1 MQETE
6 FEKRMGAAS
15 AEHWEAT
22 EAANDRL
29 LATFEDIV
37 LELLAGKRRF
47 QALSD
52 EGELVKGLW
61 YAPALDY
68 LWVEQ
73 DGDGSGDVVRV
84 ELAEYD
90 SEDADAPSRFVSV
103 ATGDQVLRAM
113 GAYGP

>member
-15 AEHWEAT
+15 AEHWEAVQD
-22 EAANDRL
+22 ANDRL
-29 LATFEDIV
+29 LSTFEDIV
-37 LELLAGKRRF
+37 LELLTGERRF

-68 LWVEQ
+68 LWVER
-73 DGDGSGDVVRV
+73 DADGSGDVVRA

-90 SEDADAPSRFVSV
+90 SQDAGAPNRFVSV

-113 GAYGP
+113 GAYSP

>member
-1 MQETE
+1 METE

-15 AEHWEAT
+15 AEHWEAV

-29 LATFEDIV
+29 LSAFEEIA

-47 QALSD
+47 QALSN
-52 EGELVKGLW
+52 EGDLEAGKW

-68 LWVEQ
+68 LWVEWTHSMTSN
-73 DGDGSGDVVRV
+73 DVRV
-84 ELAEYD
+84 ELAEYE
-90 SEDADAPSRFVSV
+90 SEDAGTPNRFIGI
-103 ATGDQVLRAM
+103 ATGGEVLRAM

>member
-1 MQETE
+1 METE

-15 AEHWEAT
+15 AEHWEAVET
-22 EAANDRL
+22 ANDRL

-37 LELLAGKRRF
+37 LEILAGKRRF
-47 QALSD
+47 QALSN

-73 DGDGSGDVVRV
+73 NADGCGVRA

-90 SEDADAPSRFVSV
+90 SEDAGAVSRFVSV
-103 ATGDQVLRAM
+103 ATGSEVLRAM